1 PGALTR
7 LHAAPLVVNDRVSP
21 ALLDS
26 PSAATNTNG
35 SSVDPLSCRVRP
47 DRVCVSCGAVWLF
60 ASWYRIGLPGI
71 SLKALLP
78 KAAPVHEGTATENM
92 LLPAVF
98 PGTIRKLKV
107 R

>member
-1 PGALTR
+1 R
-7 LHAAPLVVNDRVSP
+7 LHAAPVVVKDSVSP
-21 ALLDS
+21 PLLDS

-35 SSVDPLSCRVRP
+35 SSVEPLSCRVRP
-47 DRVCVSCGAVWLF
+47 DRVNVSCGAFWLP
-60 ASWYRIGLPGI
+60 ASWYRMGLPGM
-71 SLKALLP
+71 SLNALLP